1 MLYTLVESLHN
12 TNVMD
17 SQASRLGTGEASTR
31 EMSRASVL
39 SSSLRWADVPVK
51 TNSEIY
57 VSSEGCYHDSPTVQY
72 RGIFLN
78 DEAPALTDWA
88 MVRFTNGTG
97 APLTGSP
104 FNHYFYTSL

>member
-1 MLYTLVESLHN
+1 MVLVRMHRSEPSIETDN
-12 TNVMD
+12 GGPIN
-17 SQASRLGTGEASTR
+17 
-31 EMSRASVL
+31 
-39 SSSLRWADVPVK
+39 RWADVPTK

-57 VSSEGCYHDSPTVQY
+57 VASTGCAHGSPTVQY

-78 DEAPALTDWA
+78 DEQPALQNWA

-104 FNHYFYTSL
+104 FNHFFYTKL